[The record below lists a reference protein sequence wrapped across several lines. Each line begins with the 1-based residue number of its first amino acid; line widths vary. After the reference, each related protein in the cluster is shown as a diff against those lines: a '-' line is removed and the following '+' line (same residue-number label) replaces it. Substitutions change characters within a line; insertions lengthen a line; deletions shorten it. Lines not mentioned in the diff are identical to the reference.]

1 MQQWLNDIW
10 YKGSWGYIFLI
21 PLSWIYACLIS
32 LRKKIL
38 VHFFWRQAT
47 NLCPI
52 IIVGNITVGGTGK
65 TPLIIWLANYLSTQ
79 GINVAIL
86 SRGYG
91 GKSNSLQMVNKD
103 SDPNIVGDEPVMLA
117 HRTKC
122 SVYVHSERFKAVQ
135 LIAEQGT
142 DVLLLDDGLQHYK
155 LQRDFE
161 IAVIDGE
168 RLYGN
173 NKLLP
178 AGPLREPVSR
188 LDEVD
193 VCLTQVGVNDDAL
206 ISENSIKFYLKGQ
219 FAYNLCTGDS
229 KSLSYFCGK
238 KVHAIAG
245 TGNPDRFFDLLENEN
260 INVYKHSFDDH
271 ARYSPADVTFNDNL
285 DVLMTE
291 KDMVKCRKFANKK
304 LWYVPVDLVFIDKQL
319 DWLKSVDR
327 LIATRKKNE

>member
-79 GINVAIL
+79 GVNVAIL

-122 SVYVHSERFKAVQ
+122 SVYVHPERFKAVQ
-135 LIAEQGT
+135 LIAEQDT

-245 TGNPDRFFDLLENEN
+245 TGNPDRFFDLLENES

>member
-21 PLSWIYACLIS
+21 PLSWIYACLTS

-79 GINVAIL
+79 GVNVAIL

-122 SVYVHSERFKAVQ
+122 SVYVHPERFKAVQ
-135 LIAEQGT
+135 LIAEQDI

-245 TGNPDRFFDLLENEN
+245 TGNPDRFFDLLENES

>member
-21 PLSWIYACLIS
+21 PLSWVYACLIF

-38 VHFFWRQAT
+38 VYFFWRQAT

-65 TPLIIWLANYLSTQ
+65 TPVVIWLADYLSTQ
-79 GINVAIL
+79 GLNVAIL

-91 GKSNSLQMVNKD
+91 GKSNSLHKVSKD
-103 SDPNIVGDEPVMLA
+103 SDPSIVGDESVLLA

-122 SVYVHSERFKAVQ
+122 SVYVHPQRLKAAQ
-135 LIAEQGT
+135 LITEQGA

-178 AGPLREPVSR
+178 AGPLREPVSK

-193 VCLTQVGVNDDAL
+193 VCLTQVGVNNDAL
-206 ISENSIKFYLKGQ
+206 ISKDSMKFYLRGQ

-229 KSLSYFCGK
+229 KSLSYFCDK

-245 TGNPDRFFDLLENEN
+245 TGNPDRFFDLLENES
-260 INVYKHSFDDH
+260 INVYKHYFDDH
-271 ARYSPADVTFNDNL
+271 ARYLPDDVTFNDNL

-291 KDMVKCRKFANKK
+291 KDMVKCRKFTNKK
-304 LWYVPVDLVFIDKQL
+304 LWYVPVDLVFFNKQL
-319 DWLKSVDR
+319 DWLKSIDQLV
-327 LIATRKKNE
+327 ASRKKNE

>member
-79 GINVAIL
+79 GVNVAIL

-122 SVYVHSERFKAVQ
+122 SVYVHPERFKAVQ
-135 LIAEQGT
+135 LIAEQDI

-245 TGNPDRFFDLLENEN
+245 TGNPDRFFDLLENES

>member
-245 TGNPDRFFDLLENEN
+245 TGNPDRFFDLLENES